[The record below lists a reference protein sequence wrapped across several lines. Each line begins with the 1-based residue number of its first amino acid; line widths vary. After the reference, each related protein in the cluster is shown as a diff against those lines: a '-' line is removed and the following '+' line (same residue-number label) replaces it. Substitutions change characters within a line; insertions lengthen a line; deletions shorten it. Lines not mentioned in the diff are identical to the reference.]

1 MRRKQPASPAQV
13 ARHIRHVID
22 RGGSAP
28 YAASAQRFFKETIQA
43 RGWRTAELRRV
54 AGRIRR
60 VLRREMGE
68 AFVLAVADQLFRGR
82 IHEEKH
88 MAVML
93 LEKDAA
99 RSAVP
104 PKRDGVILRPF
115 RAEGSRAHSRP
126 ALDERAFRLFETWL
140 DRVRHWDEHDALVH
154 NLLGPM
160 VEAEP
165 SRARRVLAWAGS
177 KNRWRRRAACVALIR
192 GVRERRFF
200 PEMQRVTTRLLA
212 DRDDMVQ
219 KGLGWLL
226 REAAKADPRRTV
238 PFLMKIRSGASRLVL
253 RTACETLPAAT
264 RRRVLD

>member
-1 MRRKQPASPAQV
+1 MRRKKPASPAQI

-60 VLRREMGE
+60 VLRRDMGE
-68 AFVLAVADQLFRGR
+68 DFLVAVADRLFRGR

-99 RSAVP
+99 R
-104 PKRDGVILRPF
+104 
-115 RAEGSRAHSRP
+115 
-126 ALDERAFRLFETWL
+126 LDDKAFRFFESWL
-140 DRVRHWDEHDALVH
+140 DRVRHWDEHDALAH

-160 VEAEP
+160 MAADP
-165 SRARRVLAWAGS
+165 RRSRRVLAWAGS

-192 GVRERRFF
+192 GIRQHLFF
-200 PEMQRVTTRLLA
+200 PEMQRVAARLFS
-212 DRDDMVQ
+212 DRDDMVE

-238 PFLMKIRSGASRLVL
+238 PYLMRVRSRASRLVL
-253 RTACETLPAAT
+253 RTACETLPQGV
-264 RRRVLD
+264 RRRILAP

>member
-1 MRRKQPASPAQV
+1 MHRKQPASPVQV
-13 ARHIRHVID
+13 ARHVRHVID

-28 YAASAQRFFKETIQA
+28 FAASAQRFFKETIQA
-43 RGWRTAELRRV
+43 RGWRTAELRHV

-68 AFVLAVADQLFRGR
+68 DFLLAVADRLFGGR

-99 RSAVP
+99 R
-104 PKRDGVILRPF
+104 
-115 RAEGSRAHSRP
+115 
-126 ALDERAFRLFETWL
+126 LDEKAFRLFEGWL

-154 NLLGPM
+154 NLLGPT
-160 VEAEP
+160 VAAEP
-165 SRARRVLAWAGS
+165 RRARRVLTWAGS

-192 GVRERRFF
+192 GVRQRRFF
-200 PEMQRVTTRLLA
+200 PEMQRVAARLLA
-212 DRDDMVQ
+212 DRDDMVE

-238 PFLMKIRSGASRLVL
+238 PFLMKIRSRASRLVL

-264 RRRVLD
+264 RRKVLATR

>member
-1 MRRKQPASPAQV
+1 MRRKKPASPGQI

-43 RGWRTAELRRV
+43 RGWRTTELRQV

-60 VLRREMGE
+60 VLQREMGQE
-68 AFVLAVADQLFRGR
+68 FIIAVADRLFRDR
-82 IHEEKH
+82 LHENKH

-99 RSAVP
+99 R
-104 PKRDGVILRPF
+104 
-115 RAEGSRAHSRP
+115 
-126 ALDERAFRLFETWL
+126 LDEKAFRLFDSWL
-140 DRVRHWDEHDALVH
+140 DRVRHWDEHDALAH
-154 NLLGPM
+154 NLLGRLVAADPR
-160 VEAEP
+160 
-165 SRARRVLAWAGS
+165 RARRVLVWAGS

-192 GVRERRFF
+192 GIRQRRFF
-200 PEMQRVTTRLLA
+200 PEMQRVTARLLA
-212 DRDDMVQ
+212 DRDDMVE

-238 PFLMKIRSGASRLVL
+238 PFLMKIRGRASRLVL
-253 RTACETLPAAT
+253 RAACETLPAAA
-264 RRRVLD
+264 RRKVLALPSK

>member
-1 MRRKQPASPAQV
+1 MHRKQPASPAQV

-28 YAASAQRFFKETIQA
+28 FAASAQRFFKETIQA
-43 RGWRTAELRRV
+43 RGWRTAELRHV

-68 AFVLAVADQLFRGR
+68 DFLLAVADRLFRGR

-99 RSAVP
+99 R
-104 PKRDGVILRPF
+104 
-115 RAEGSRAHSRP
+115 
-126 ALDERAFRLFETWL
+126 LDEKAFRLFEGWL
-140 DRVRHWDEHDALVH
+140 DLVRHWDEHDALVH
-154 NLLGPM
+154 NLLGPT
-160 VEAEP
+160 VAAQP
-165 SRARRVLAWAGS
+165 RRARRVLAWAGS

-192 GVRERRFF
+192 GVRQRRFF
-200 PEMQRVTTRLLA
+200 PEMQRVAARLLA
-212 DRDDMVQ
+212 DRDDMVE

-238 PFLMKIRSGASRLVL
+238 PFLMKIRSRASRLVL

-264 RRRVLD
+264 RRKVLATR